1 MICLVFGICAT
12 LSGVP
17 SVHDGDTLY
26 IQGQSIRL
34 YGIDAEELDEPHGI
48 QARDT
53 LRALVKHQTI
63 TCSDTGTRT
72 HSRVVAR
79 CYLPDKREINRVLV
93 QRGVVLDCARYS
105 GGAYRQDEPLA
116 SRLTLI
122 QKPYC

>member
-1 MICLVFGICAT
+1 MICLVLGLCAT

-53 LRALVKHQTI
+53 LRALVNHQTI

-72 HSRVVAR
+72 HSRIVGR
-79 CYLPDKREINRVLV
+79 CYLNGQELNRVLV

-105 GGAYRQDEPLA
+105 HGEYRRDEPLSA
-116 SRLTLI
+116 RLTLI